1 MATALQAIGATAIAI
16 GAAVIYLPAG
26 IIIGGIF
33 TVAFGIALERNA
45 R

>member
-16 GAAVIYLPAG
+16 GAGVIYLPAG
-26 IIIGGIF
+26 IIIGGLF
-33 TVAFGIALERNA
+33 MTAFGIALERNA